1 MNRLRKIAPAI
12 VLASVFACMLIAAST
27 DIASSQQ
34 PQKTAVKA
42 AKSPPL
48 GSLCSSKGD
57 PRPGTIHQD
66 ACGRL
71 YCMIDVKNDPLK
83 YAPQTAA
90 KLGCE
95 WKLKGNKCQCEFP
108 PAPKATKKSK

>member
-1 MNRLRKIAPAI
+1 MTALRRIKPARVCA
-12 VLASVFACMLIAAST
+12 VLMACALIAASV

-34 PQKTAVKA
+34 PQKAAPKA

-71 YCMIDVKNDPLK
+71 YCMVDVKNDPLK

-95 WKLKGNKCQCEFP
+95 WKLKGDKCRCEFP
-108 PAPKATKKSK
+108 PAKKSK